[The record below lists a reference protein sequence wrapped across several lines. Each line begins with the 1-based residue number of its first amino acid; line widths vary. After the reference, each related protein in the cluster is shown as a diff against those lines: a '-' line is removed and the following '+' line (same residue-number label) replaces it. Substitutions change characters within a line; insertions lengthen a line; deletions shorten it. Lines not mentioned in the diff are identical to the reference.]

1 MLPADLLQFAIQQA
15 QQQNVSPVLVQNV
28 MSAESGGNPNAVS
41 SAGAIGPMQL
51 MPDTAKELGVN
62 PHDPYDNIRGGV
74 KYLAQLGQQF
84 GGDPRLVAAAYN
96 AGPGAVSRSLAKTGD
111 IPNYPETRA
120 YVQKVAGMGSNIN
133 PDWLEPASG
142 ATGAAQGAQAA
153 SPASATPAKI
163 DPSWLESAAPAS
175 SSNAPANSE
184 PSLLDK
190 LTMAV
195 TPLRYAPQRNL
206 SDLVTGQSGQ
216 KSALGQTTN
225 DALMAPLLGRLA
237 QGAFDTTLGL
247 ADRAGA
253 AVSRAMPTWLGGNPN
268 DKPWFA
274 PQVDAWLQSH
284 TAAPDNGVDEA
295 LGKTGN
301 FVGSALGAG
310 KLIKGTG
317 LGLNLLGLTRVGNF
331 LTNAGTFTPGTIP
344 SAITGG
350 FSADAADKY
359 IGQHVNSPTLRTAI
373 DMAAGMIGGGP
384 VAGITNRMVN
394 NVAPEMAAAMANA
407 KAAGVPLQLSDLSP
421 TWQAIQKVASKVPF
435 GNIAGRNVPGQ
446 QVTAVRNALDNAA
459 EGYRPANLPA
469 TAGATGTDRFLAN
482 DLRQQYAAAKGA
494 ASTAEN
500 QLVGAAAK
508 YPNLPPIAM
517 PTLRAQA
524 QQLLSRYGDT
534 FDKLTISPTLRKV
547 LGIADTATTPRNSVI
562 LQSNGSPFQKPAV
575 VSMQE
580 MRDANR
586 ELFQLGEQA
595 QKQAVNG
602 GLSQAQVG
610 AIKSLGAAA
619 QGDFQNWLAGAPKD
633 VQDAYTN
640 LSNVMKTRVAPFRQ
654 DPKIYSL
661 VSSRTPQT
669 QYDLDAQGIYNNLFN
684 TAQGE
689 RSAAALGL
697 MSEQGRQAAAYQALK
712 DAADK
717 ATSTVNPEGLKAAA
731 GTRAL
736 DIEGNPALANIAA
749 AYPRLAGDAPK
760 LAQLLQLG
768 SRAAVAASAPKNGS
782 MLVHGVSGLAGLE
795 AAQQLAE
802 HYGPA
807 IGYGLGLG
815 GPFTLANLASA
826 VNRFG
831 PKGFFLAN
839 PGTAAQR
846 LTPGAVQGL
855 LTPDRNP

>member
-1 MLPADLLQFAIQQA
+1 MPPIGLLQFALQQA
-15 QQQNVSPVLVQNV
+15 QQQNVDPTLVQNV
-28 MSAESGGNPNAVS
+28 MSAESGGDPNAVS

-51 MPDTAKELGVN
+51 MPNTAKGLGVN
-62 PHDPYDNIRGGV
+62 PRDPYDNIRGGV
-74 KYLAQLGQQF
+74 KYLAQLEHQF
-84 GGDPRLVAAAYN
+84 GGNPRLVAAAYN
-96 AGPGAVSRSLAKTGD
+96 AGPGAVSHSLATTGD

-120 YVQKVAGMGSNIN
+120 YVQKVAGMGSNVN

-142 ATGAAQGAQAA
+142 GAAASGAAQGAQAA
-153 SPASATPAKI
+153 SPATPAKI

-175 SSNAPANSE
+175 SSNAPAKSQ
-184 PSLLDK
+184 PGFLDR
-190 LTMAV
+190 LTMDLL
-195 TPLRYAPQRNL
+195 PLRYAPQQNL
-206 SDLVTGQSGQ
+206 SDLVTGQGGQ
-216 KSALGQTTN
+216 KNAAGQTTSN
-225 DALMAPLLGRLA
+225 TLMSPMLGGLVK
-237 QGAFDTTLGL
+237 GL
-247 ADRAGA
+247 AFVPELGDRAGA

-274 PQVDAWLQSH
+274 PQLDQWIAEH
-284 TAAPDNGVDEA
+284 TAAPTDSLDNT
-295 LGKTGN
+295 LGQAGN
-301 FVGSALGAG
+301 FAGSAVGTGRLVKGAG
-310 KLIKGTG
+310 VG
-317 LGLNLLGLTRVGNF
+317 LKALGLTRLGSF
-331 LTNAGTFTPGTIP
+331 LTDAGQLTPGTIP

-350 FSADAADKY
+350 FSANAADKY
-359 IGQHVNSPTLRTAI
+359 VGQHVNSPLLRTAI
-373 DMAAGMIGGGP
+373 DTTAGIVGGAP
-384 VAGITNRMVN
+384 VAGLTNRMVN
-394 NVAPEMAAAMANA
+394 SVAPETAAAMQNA
-407 KAAGVPLQLSDLSP
+407 SEAGVPLQLSDLSS
-421 TWQAIQKVASKVPF
+421 TWQAINKIAGKVPF

-459 EGYRPANLPA
+459 EGYRPNGLAA
-469 TAGATGTDRFLAN
+469 TAGATGTDRFIAN
-482 DLRQQYAAAKGA
+482 DLRQQYVAAKGA
-494 ASTAEN
+494 ATGAEN
-500 QLVGAAAK
+500 QLVAAAAQH
-508 YPNLPPIAM
+508 PNLPPIAM

-524 QQLLSRYGDT
+524 QQLLARYGDT
-534 FDKLTISPTLRKV
+534 FDKLTVSPTLRKV
-547 LGIADTATTPRNSVI
+547 LGIADTATTPKNSPI
-562 LQSNGSPFQKPAV
+562 LQANGTPFQKPAV

-595 QKQAVNG
+595 QKQAVGG

-610 AIKSLGAAA
+610 GIKSLGAAA
-619 QGDFQNWLAGAPKD
+619 QQDLQNWLAGAPQD
-633 VQDAYTN
+633 VQSAYAN
-640 LSNVMKTRVAPFRQ
+640 LANVMKTRVAPFRE
-654 DPKIYSL
+654 DPRIYSL
-661 VSSRTPQT
+661 VSSRTPQGP
-669 QYDLDAQGIYNNLFN
+669 DLDAQGIYNNLFN

-689 RSAAALGL
+689 RSAAALNL

-749 AYPRLAGDAPK
+749 AYPRLATDAPK

-802 HYGPA
+802 HFGPA
-807 IGYGLGLG
+807 IGYGAGLG
-815 GPFTLANLASA
+815 VPFGLANFASL

-839 PGTAAQR
+839 PGTAGQR
-846 LTPGAVQGL
+846 LAPGAIQGL

>member
-1 MLPADLLQFAIQQA
+1 
-15 QQQNVSPVLVQNV
+15 
-28 MSAESGGNPNAVS
+28 
-41 SAGAIGPMQL
+41 
-51 MPDTAKELGVN
+51 
-62 PHDPYDNIRGGV
+62 
-74 KYLAQLGQQF
+74 
-84 GGDPRLVAAAYN
+84 
-96 AGPGAVSRSLAKTGD
+96 
-111 IPNYPETRA
+111 
-120 YVQKVAGMGSNIN
+120 
-133 PDWLEPASG
+133 
-142 ATGAAQGAQAA
+142 
-153 SPASATPAKI
+153 
-163 DPSWLESAAPAS
+163 LESAAPAS
-175 SSNAPANSE
+175 SSNAPAKSE

-190 LTMAV
+190 ITMAV
-195 TPLRYAPQRNL
+195 TPLRYAPQRNP
-206 SDLVTGQSGQ
+206 SDLITGQGGQ
-216 KSALGQTTN
+216 KNALGQTTN
-225 DALMAPLLGRLA
+225 DTLMAPLLGRLA
-237 QGAFDTTLGL
+237 QGAFDTTIGFG
-247 ADRAGA
+247 DRAGA

-284 TAAPDNGVDEA
+284 TAAPDNSVDEA

-301 FVGSALGAG
+301 FVGSAVGAG
-310 KLIKGTG
+310 KLIKGAG
-317 LGLNLLGLTRVGNF
+317 MGLNTLGLTRVGNF
-331 LTNAGTFTPGTIP
+331 LTDAGSFTPGTIP

-359 IGQHVNSPTLRTAI
+359 IGQHINSPALRTAV
-373 DMAAGMIGGGP
+373 DVAAGVVGGGP
-384 VAGITNRMVN
+384 VAGLTNRMVN
-394 NVAPEMAAAMANA
+394 NVAPETAAAMANA
-407 KAAGVPLQLSDLSP
+407 KAAGVPLQLSDLSS
-421 TWQAIQKVASKVPF
+421 TWQGIQKVAGKVPF
-435 GNIAGRNVPGQ
+435 GNIAGRNIPGQ
-446 QVTAVRNALDNAA
+446 QVAAVRNALDNVA
-459 EGYRPANLPA
+459 ESYRPTNLPA

-482 DLRQQYAAAKGA
+482 DLRQQYAAAKGS

-500 QLVGAAAK
+500 QLVSAAVK

-524 QQLLSRYGDT
+524 QQLLSRFGDT

-547 LGIADTATTPRNSVI
+547 LGIADTATTPKNSVI
-562 LQSNGSPFQKPAV
+562 LQANGSPFQKPALV
-575 VSMQE
+575 TMQE

-595 QKQAVNG
+595 QKQAING

-619 QGDFQNWLAGAPKD
+619 QSDFQNWLAGAPQDMK
-633 VQDAYTN
+633 DAYAN
-640 LSNVMKTRVAPFRQ
+640 LSNVMKTRVAPFRD

-661 VSSRTPQT
+661 VSSRTPQGP
-669 QYDLDAQGIYNNLFN
+669 DLDAQGLYNNLFN
-684 TAQGE
+684 TAQSE

-697 MSEQGRQAAAYQALK
+697 LSEQGRQAAAYQALK

-782 MLVHGVSGLAGLE
+782 LLVHGVSGLAGLE

-807 IGYGLGLG
+807 VGYGLGLG
-815 GPFTLANLASA
+815 GPFTLANLASL

-831 PKGFFLAN
+831 PKGLFLAN
-839 PGTAAQR
+839 PGTTTQR
-846 LTPGAVQGL
+846 LTPGATQGL
-855 LTPDRNP
+855 LTPDRNQ